1 MVLRTM
7 YTIKQAA
14 ARSGVT
20 VQLLRAWERRYGVVE
35 PARTE
40 SGYRLYDEAAI
51 DRLRL
56 MRRLMDDGWSP
67 SSAAKHVRELDDAAV
82 RNQLESMAPRAT
94 QPADVNGTDPAQ
106 LPEAFVTAAA
116 KLDER
121 GFESVLDE
129 MFARGSFEHVTT
141 DLVMPALVALG
152 DEWAEGKLDVA
163 AEHAAAGAVQR
174 RLGMAFMAA
183 GRAGEGHDLVLVGMP
198 PGARH
203 DLGALAFATS
213 VRRAGIGVRYLG
225 ADLPL
230 QDWIDAVVRTRPLG
244 VAIGVVLEQDV
255 DPAERVATAIR
266 AASPAVLLAFGGRRA
281 ENVDISALA
290 PAIRLPPDMTS
301 AVDALRSAMGS
312 KGGRARVR

>member
-1 MVLRTM
+1 M

-40 SGYRLYDEAAI
+40 SGYRLYDDAAI

-67 SSAAKHVRELDDAAV
+67 SSAAKYVRELDDAAV
-82 RNQLESMAPRAT
+82 RNQLEGMAPRAT
-94 QPADVNGTDPAQ
+94 DSADVDGTDPAQ
-106 LPEAFVTAAA
+106 LPQAFVASAA

-141 DLVMPALVALG
+141 ELVMPALVALG
-152 DEWAEGKLDVA
+152 VEWAEGNLDVA

-183 GRAGEGHDLVLVGMP
+183 GRAGEGRDLVLVGMP

-230 QDWIDAVVRTRPLG
+230 QDWIDAVVRTHPLA

-255 DPAERVATAIR
+255 DAADRVATAIR
-266 AASPAVLLAFGGRRA
+266 AANPELVIAFGGRAA
-281 ENVDISALA
+281 ESINISALA
-290 PAIRLPPDMTS
+290 PAIRLPPDMMS

-312 KGGRARVR
+312 KGRRARRR